1 MHFFQTNTFPLTGPL
16 SQTCQPGLQCTP
28 LTPLVRLPQ
37 GSSLSTSTVHPPPQ
51 AGENVF
57 WGESSRY
64 SNCSVKA
71 LSQFSEGKPE
81 ALKPRDQG
89 IAQGKSQGRLYAT
102 PKVSTPC
109 CSASSTASTAQPNH
123 WKSCYSKPQ
132 KEFAWQGGKAG
143 VGWGFRLFLKC
154 TMHINKN

>member
-51 AGENVF
+51 AGQNVF
-57 WGESSRY
+57 CGESSRY

-71 LSQFSEGKPE
+71 LGQFSE

-89 IAQGKSQGRLYAT
+89 IAQGKSQGRLYAFT
-102 PKVSTPC
+102 LPQRCPPPV
-109 CSASSTASTAQPNH
+109 AQPAQQLAPHNQITE
-123 WKSCYSKPQ
+123 KVAILSRK
-132 KEFAWQGGKAG
+132 
-143 VGWGFRLFLKC
+143 R
-154 TMHINKN
+154 N